1 VRTAI
6 ALVTGALAAMLLAQT
21 GSGAPV
27 RRARGRADAGPKP
40 ILLGTD
46 PPGRLRPSPPSDGGV
61 AQQDAGPD
69 EVHRQLQ
76 ALQARIDALERDRAQ
91 GQQQAELLQ
100 QLVGE
105 MRDLRTQIADAD
117 GRRRATEQ
125 DRAARQAQVQSAVSG
140 LQNAQYRLM
149 SGDGSVDAELD
160 QAASAFSGPA
170 RRDVE
175 AARRALQNRDLAR
188 ARAYLSAA
196 ISDAAQER

>member
-1 VRTAI
+1 VRMPI
-6 ALVTGALAAMLLAQT
+6 ALVVGALAALLLAQT
-21 GSGAPV
+21 GSGAPA
-27 RRARGRADAGPKP
+27 RRARGRADAGAKP
-40 ILLGTD
+40 VLLGTD
-46 PPGRLRPSPPSDGGV
+46 PPGRLRPSPPSDSGV

-76 ALQARIDALERDRAQ
+76 ALQTRIDTLERDRAQ

-105 MRDLRTQIADAD
+105 MRDLRAQIADAD
-117 GRRRATEQ
+117 ARRTTAEQ
-125 DRAARQAQVQSAVSG
+125 GRAARQAQVQSAVSG

-149 SGDGSVDAELD
+149 TGDGSIDAELD

-170 RRDVE
+170 RREIE
-175 AARRALQNRDLAR
+175 AARRALQNRDLAQ
-188 ARAYLSAA
+188 ARAYLNAA